1 MSGCVK
7 EWMINLVITGTE
19 NGTEYLHGAF
29 DVVEAISSR
38 LLKHFDGRPVNVVR
52 RFSEG
57 LARE

>member
-38 LLKHFDGRPVNVVR
+38 LLKHFDGRPVNAVR
-52 RFSEG
+52 RFSE
-57 LARE
+57 L